1 MRTKSHPQYFISK
14 PRRSFRVG
22 ITIGIDPG
30 DIWSHYCTLSQLY
43 MLDRLVLGANNSQL
57 SFPRDRFSEMTD
69 EELVEELKRVRAL
82 NDHLLN

>member
-1 MRTKSHPQYFISK
+1 
-14 PRRSFRVG
+14 
-22 ITIGIDPG
+22 
-30 DIWSHYCTLSQLY
+30 